1 MSMMR
6 CLRHCG
12 CLLLLAL
19 PIQAVWGFDAF
30 NNFGPGDTYDTTTG
44 YGIAGTE
51 MELPLALPQHIVGS
65 RFTSEA
71 TGILAV
77 IRIALHDVFTPGFNQ
92 VDVRLHEADAA
103 GDLGPILAAFTRGGL
118 PPDGG
123 ADPPETITS
132 FDPAVTLAA
141 GNMYWLVVAPGD
153 STTEAT
159 WNWSSS
165 GAGDRLV
172 ESSDGGL
179 TYSYREGRRGA
190 MRIEVVSIPEPTTL
204 TSLAIGAFALVLRW
218 ARRCRD
224 A

>member
-1 MSMMR
+1 MNLIHRSLSFA
-6 CLRHCG
+6 CLAIT
-12 CLLLLAL
+12 LLSVDAALA
-19 PIQAVWGFDAF
+19 FDAF

-44 YGIAGTE
+44 YSVTGTE
-51 MELPLALPQHIVGS
+51 MEGPLFLPQHIVGS

-77 IRIALHDVFTPGFNQ
+77 IRIALHDIFTPGFNQ
-92 VDVRLHEADAA
+92 VDVRLYEADGA
-103 GDLGPILAAFTRGGL
+103 GNLGPILAAFTRGGL
-118 PPDGG
+118 PPGGG

-132 FDPAVTLAA
+132 FDPAVTLTA

-172 ESSDGGL
+172 ESFDGGL
-179 TYSYREGRRGA
+179 TYSYRDSRRGA
-190 MRIEVVSIPEPTTL
+190 MRIEVISIPEPATFAT
-204 TSLAIGAFALVLRW
+204 LAIGLVSLVLR
-218 ARRCRD
+218 RTRQY
-224 A
+224 